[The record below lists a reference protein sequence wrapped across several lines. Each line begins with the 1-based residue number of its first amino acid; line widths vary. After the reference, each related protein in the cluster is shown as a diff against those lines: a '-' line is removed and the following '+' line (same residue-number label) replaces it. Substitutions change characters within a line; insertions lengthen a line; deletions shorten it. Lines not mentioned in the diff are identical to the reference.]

1 MLSELFQYLSPAAH
15 QHELWRKAK
24 TAVPDLAGLSGGLI
38 NCCVCLLLGYSLWQS
53 RCVALGFN
61 VPVSFNDSP
70 ALLCKLLRYFHA
82 LCYLSW
88 CLNCIS
94 SAIFKKDVSC
104 KVLSYNLSFF
114 PGWGR
119 YWWYV
124 VNTLLAF
131 FSDDTTDICAF
142 LFLYMYHFP
151 QDCTITCWLMRP
163 FHVLTCHLS
172 WGLWETQSWDLN
184 SIQWVSITTGSLK
197 SLTPIAFLFQY

>member
-1 MLSELFQYLSPAAH
+1 MLSELFQYLSPATH

-24 TAVPDLAGLSGGLI
+24 TAVPDFSWTFRWTHKLL
-38 NCCVCLLLGYSLWQS
+38 CVPPTWVQSMAS

-61 VPVSFNDSP
+61 VPVSFNNSP
-70 ALLCKLLRYFHA
+70 ALLCKLLRHFHA
-82 LCYLSW
+82 LCYFSW

-94 SAIFKKDVSC
+94 SAIFKKDMFPARSI
-104 KVLSYNLSFF
+104 LQPFFF

-119 YWWYV
+119 YWWYM

-131 FSDDTTDICAF
+131 FSDDATDICAF
-142 LFLYMYHFP
+142 VFLYMYHFP

-184 SIQWVSITTGSLK
+184 SIQWVSITTGN
-197 SLTPIAFLFQY
+197 